1 MFGAYLSWAFFNPPV
16 IPIFLFVEKRFPSQ
30 YKLEIV
36 GTNLKYPA
44 VKVVVNGYG
53 TKLFFVKSGFGSQ
66 KSAANLYTPW
76 PPMCSWK
83 KGTRT
88 ENYPIKVTLLQL
100 PKLMCRLVFGL
111 FFEIVHELHLVS
123 FKFWV
128 CTAAKVYEFQK
139 QVRLP
144 MFSWNLVR
152 KLGGYSWV
160 FF

>member
-36 GTNLKYPA
+36 GTNLRYPA

-88 ENYPIKVTLLQL
+88 ENYISDLGDFATITQIDLQI
-100 PKLMCRLVFGL
+100 CVWIVFWNCARVASCQLQVLGL
-111 FFEIVHELHLVS
+111 HSCKRSTNFKNRCACLCLHEI
-123 FKFWV
+123 
-128 CTAAKVYEFQK
+128 
-139 QVRLP
+139 
-144 MFSWNLVR
+144 
-152 KLGGYSWV
+152 
-160 FF
+160 

>member
-36 GTNLKYPA
+36 GTNLRYPA

-83 KGTRT
+83 KARELKTIRFRWLCY
-88 ENYPIKVTLLQL
+88 NYPNWCADWCSDCFLKLRTSCTLSVSSSGFAQLQKCTNFKNRCACL
-100 PKLMCRLVFGL
+100 CFH
-111 FFEIVHELHLVS
+111 EI
-123 FKFWV
+123 
-128 CTAAKVYEFQK
+128 
-139 QVRLP
+139 
-144 MFSWNLVR
+144 
-152 KLGGYSWV
+152 
-160 FF
+160 